1 MRGAYSEVPGSSI
14 SPMAPTA
21 IEGGCELG
29 GAPFGVGTS
38 KGAVF
43 PHVYRYFFNQ
53 PTTMRLWRRPL
64 AA

>member
-1 MRGAYSEVPGSSI
+1 
-14 SPMAPTA
+14 MAPTA